1 MTDKD
6 NRKYQ
11 MFVRVRN
18 FCTAHTADFAAN
30 SLAAQLIA
38 ALVAVIIRLDGL
50 IASQVSGRGAA
61 REGTS
66 SRGAA
71 RAALRDK
78 MEAISR
84 TARTLAQTTPG
95 VDEKFR
101 VPQGSNDRQLIAA
114 ARGFAADAA
123 PLSAQ
128 FIAHELPA
136 DFIDELNA
144 DITALEAAISHHTDA
159 VGDHVGARAAIDD
172 AIDEAAGIVRQL
184 DTIVRNKYRN
194 DPAVLAEWASASH
207 TERDPKPKAATPK
220 PPAPPKPA
228 GGGSTPPAT
237 T

>member
-1 MTDKD
+1 
-6 NRKYQ
+6 

-18 FCTAHTADFAAN
+18 FCTSRAADFAAN

-38 ALVAVIIRLDGL
+38 NLVVVITRLDGL

-66 SRGAA
+66 SRAAA

-101 VPQGSNDRQLIAA
+101 VPQGNNDQELIAA
-114 ARGFAADAA
+114 ARGFATDAA
-123 PLSAQ
+123 RPLAAQ
-128 FIAHELPA
+128 FIAHELPS

-144 DITALEAAISHHTDA
+144 DIAAFEGAISHHTDA

-172 AIDEAAGIVRQL
+172 AID
-184 DTIVRNKYRN
+184 
-194 DPAVLAEWASASH
+194 
-207 TERDPKPKAATPK
+207 
-220 PPAPPKPA
+220 
-228 GGGSTPPAT
+228 
-237 T
+237 